1 MTTARDVIAEILC
14 RAAGPECDCG
24 DSPCV
29 YYRTADG
36 LLASDS
42 VRQELAAL
50 LNPWRPINLAD
61 PDVKLMH
68 ENLWAIH
75 ERKALGLRVSAEHYL
90 FLTRRPSFGFD
101 EAMAVCERGFKAWAA
116 KEHNHKWFKRIDGT
130 PIPND
135 LMVNIA
141 EVMMQLPLPAP
152 PSED

>member
-50 LNPWRPINLAD
+50 LNPVLAD
-61 PDVKLMH
+61 VA
-68 ENLWAIH
+68 N
-75 ERKALGLRVSAEHYL
+75 ERCRQEAVEGWTAEHDDEH
-90 FLTRRPSFGFD
+90 RRG
-101 EAMAVCERGFKAWAA
+101 ELAMAAACYTMFAEKGYRAEPPPWWPWHSRWWKPGTHRRNLVKAAALLVAEIERLD
-116 KEHNHKWFKRIDGT
+116 R
-130 PIPND
+130 
-135 LMVNIA
+135 
-141 EVMMQLPLPAP
+141 LPAP
-152 PSED
+152 PSEDK

>member
-50 LNPWRPINLAD
+50 LNPVLAD
-61 PDVKLMH
+61 VA
-68 ENLWAIH
+68 N
-75 ERKALGLRVSAEHYL
+75 ERCRQEAVEGWTAEHDDKHTGGEL
-90 FLTRRPSFGFD
+90 
-101 EAMAVCERGFKAWAA
+101 AMAAACYAMFAERGYRKIDPPQWPWAPRWWKPKAPRHNLVRAA
-116 KEHNHKWFKRIDGT
+116 A
-130 PIPND
+130 
-135 LMVNIA
+135 LLIA
-141 EVMMQLPLPAP
+141 EIQRLDRLPAP
-152 PSED
+152 PSEDIE

>member
-1 MTTARDVIAEILC
+1 MMTTARDVIAEILC

-50 LNPWRPINLAD
+50 LNPWRPIETA
-61 PDVKLMH
+61 PK
-68 ENLWAIH
+68 
-75 ERKALGLRVSAEHYL
+75 
-90 FLTRRPSFGFD
+90 
-101 EAMAVCERGFKAWAA
+101 
-116 KEHNHKWFKRIDGT
+116 DGT
-130 PIPND
+130 WVLGFSDDEINTKWSHC
-135 LMVNIA
+135 
-141 EVMMQLPLPAP
+141 EVVRWRTAGRSGNGHGWYDSRIFPVSITYWLPLPAP